1 MSHWL
6 LQSSHSLWRDKSFA
20 LTVVLTMGIAS
31 GVFLWV
37 LSLSWQ
43 ILLKPLPYPEAEQL
57 HLLQYQRL
65 DGAGKRQ
72 SSARAAS
79 GGRTALCTTSAM
91 AAVTADRGT
100 VFDNGAGCT
109 TAATTVAGFIA
120 SDAGHCDV

>member
-1 MSHWL
+1 
-6 LQSSHSLWRDKSFA
+6 
-20 LTVVLTMGIAS
+20 MGIAS

-65 DGAGKRQ
+65 DGAGKLQ
-72 SSARAAS
+72 SSAVLHPAAEQLYAQLRQWQLS
-79 GGRTALCTTSAM
+79 QQTGAQSSTTAARCLY
-91 AAVTADRGT
+91 
-100 VFDNGAGCT
+100 T

-120 SDAGHCDV
+120 SGRRTS